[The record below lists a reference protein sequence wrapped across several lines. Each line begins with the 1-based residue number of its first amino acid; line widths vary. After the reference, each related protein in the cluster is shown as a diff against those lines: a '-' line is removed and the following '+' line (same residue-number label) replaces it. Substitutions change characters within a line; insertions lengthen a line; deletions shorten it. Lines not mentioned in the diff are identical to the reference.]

1 MNLFSSV
8 LSMENGVNVLQWM
21 ENNEI
26 TAPSH
31 WSILKIWL
39 HQSDYIKCFCNKAP
53 HMSLMYSVLL
63 PSSMIR
69 VVIHIQ
75 KRSKKI
81 ARAVTLT
88 KREISSLTAKEVR
101 RITRCGRYGMWLEV
115 AQVGKFT
122 R

>member
-1 MNLFSSV
+1 MKFFSSV
-8 LSMENGVNVLQWM
+8 SSMENGVNVLQWM

-53 HMSLMYSVLL
+53 HMGLMYSVLL

-75 KRSKKI
+75 KRSKKNR
-81 ARAVTLT
+81 ARCDTHKERNIISHC
-88 KREISSLTAKEVR
+88 KRGEENYTVWPI
-101 RITRCGRYGMWLEV
+101 WNV
-115 AQVGKFT
+115 AGGSASGKIH
-122 R
+122 